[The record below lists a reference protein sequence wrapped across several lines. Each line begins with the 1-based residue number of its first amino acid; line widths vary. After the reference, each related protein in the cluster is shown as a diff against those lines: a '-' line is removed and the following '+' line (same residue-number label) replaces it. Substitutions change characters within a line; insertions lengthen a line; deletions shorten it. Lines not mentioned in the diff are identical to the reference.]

1 MAARADDEMPWPRQL
16 LVALA
21 ALLVVALLIGGV
33 VSVVALGAVQVSG
46 IDSPR
51 AAPAAKPSL
60 YLPSGQP
67 TTKLDTYPD
76 PAGAGGSASASA
88 SPTASATAS
97 PTTSPT
103 TSSPS
108 PAKKPKPISLQA
120 FPQIVT
126 PNQGSTL
133 TGVYPGSHDGAQLQV
148 QQFLNGW
155 VDFPVRV
162 TVRGG
167 LFNTYVIPIR
177 SGVNR
182 LRVIDPAAH
191 QVSNPVR
198 ITVG

>member
-21 ALLVVALLIGGV
+21 ALLVVALVIAGV
-33 VSVVALGAVQVSG
+33 VSVLALGAVQVSG
-46 IDSPR
+46 IGSPR
-51 AAPAAKPSL
+51 TAPAARPSL

-76 PAGAGGSASASA
+76 PAGSAGAASA
-88 SPTASATAS
+88 SPTAS

-133 TGVYPGSHDGAQLQV
+133 TGVYPGGHDGAQLQV

-162 TVRGG
+162 TVHGG
-167 LFNTYVIPIR
+167 LFTTYVIPIR

-182 LRVIDPAAH
+182 LRVIDPAGH